1 MNANFP
7 IVGPSWF
14 WVDGDGWERT
24 GFNEACKWVQATFR
38 GMEGNWHQDDYVRI
52 SAQCYKMK
60 GEPDGNTLMS
70 EIKQAFGDTAE
81 IVGSVS

>member
-1 MNANFP
+1 
-7 IVGPSWF
+7 
-14 WVDGDGWERT
+14 
-24 GFNEACKWVQATFR
+24 
-38 GMEGNWHQDDYVRI
+38 
-52 SAQCYKMK
+52 MK

>member
-1 MNANFP
+1 
-7 IVGPSWF
+7 
-14 WVDGDGWERT
+14 
-24 GFNEACKWVQATFR
+24 
-38 GMEGNWHQDDYVRI
+38 MEGNWHQDDYVRI

-60 GEPDGNTLMS
+60 GEPDGDTLMS